1 MRIQADCGSHAL
13 RNDRGAQL
21 VEFAVTLPLL
31 VVFVVGIFDFSNAY
45 TLKQRLTN
53 IARDAARASAYD
65 PGSDVPSA
73 LVTSVPISVQD
84 AFQIVDNYLLAN
96 QLNDCNISTSGAS
109 LSGLTWTYTANGN
122 GCPTAGLQIVINRGY
137 FFPSVVS
144 GTTPANCSP
153 QGPNGQVAIISTCV
167 SIAYPYSWRFGQVAS
182 LIGGNNLL
190 PTQLNAVAVAM
201 NEN

>member
-1 MRIQADCGSHAL
+1 MRIQTSHRIGGL
-13 RNDRGAQL
+13 RAERGAQL

-65 PGSDVPSA
+65 PGSDVPSPS
-73 LVTSVPISVQD
+73 VSTVPISVQD

-96 QLNDCNISTSGAS
+96 KLNDCNVGTSS
-109 LSGLTWTYTANGN
+109 PTLSGLTWTYSANGN
-122 GCPTAGLQIVINRGY
+122 GCPTAGLQIIINRGY
-137 FFPSVVS
+137 YYPSVVT
-144 GTTPANCSP
+144 GTAPVNCQP
-153 QGPNGQVAIISTCV
+153 QGPNGQLALVSTCV
-167 SIAYPYSWRFGQVAS
+167 SIQYAYPWRFAQVAS
-182 LIGGNNLL
+182 LIGGNTVL
-190 PTQLNAVAVAM
+190 PQQITVAAVAM